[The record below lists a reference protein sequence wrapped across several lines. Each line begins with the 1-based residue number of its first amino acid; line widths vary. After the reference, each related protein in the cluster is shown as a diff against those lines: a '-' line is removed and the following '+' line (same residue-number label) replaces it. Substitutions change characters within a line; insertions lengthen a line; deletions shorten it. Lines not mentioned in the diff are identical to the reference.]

1 MSGFDSSR
9 GIAQLAKILDS
20 RIGAV
25 GQNGQ
30 VLELGTIQGNYSLKT
45 DTFQHPIPQSS
56 YHVCRSLAIGRPGE
70 AICAAGVPI
79 PEKLRSLAPGDR
91 VLVAWVGSEPVVIDI
106 VVSAQNL

>member
-20 RIGAV
+20 RIGAA

-30 VLELGTIQGNYSLKT
+30 GLELGTILENYSLKT
-45 DTFQHPIPQSS
+45 DTFQHQIPQNS
-56 YHVCRSLAIGRPGE
+56 YHVCRSLTIGRLGE
-70 AICAAGVPI
+70 PVCATGVQI

-91 VLVAWVGSEPVVIDI
+91 VLVGWVGSEPIVIDI